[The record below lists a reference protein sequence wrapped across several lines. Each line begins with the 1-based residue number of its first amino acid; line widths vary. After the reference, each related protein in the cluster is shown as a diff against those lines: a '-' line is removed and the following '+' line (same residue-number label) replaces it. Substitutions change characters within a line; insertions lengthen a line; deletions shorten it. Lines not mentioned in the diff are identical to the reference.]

1 MPEHLTETV
10 SRTVQF
16 SSITLAMKGLHR
28 IFDDIDLV
36 EELRDRL
43 TELYCI
49 RPARG
54 LGIHCQHVG
63 TKAVLFKALSLAAQ
77 AFIAQADYHLCPT
90 TVSTV
95 MACRRWRR

>member
-1 MPEHLTETV
+1 
-10 SRTVQF
+10 
-16 SSITLAMKGLHR
+16 
-28 IFDDIDLV
+28 
-36 EELRDRL
+36 
-43 TELYCI
+43 
-49 RPARG
+49 